1 MRSRTLARSAWRT
14 LLFLSVLVGVGGGVA
29 LAAVAGARRSA
40 DVLPRFLAHSAGPDV
55 GVVVAPP
62 GRQVVFGPGDD
73 QSAVRSDLAA
83 LPEVERAARGA
94 SALLGVPD
102 PVSPSGWRTV
112 LGVAAIDS
120 SVVETVGQPILV
132 QGRLPQSDRAD
143 EVAINE
149 EMADRHDLTV
159 GAQLSLGAYGR
170 DQFAGV
176 GNGQTMAPSG
186 RIAPVHVTGIVR
198 YPSDLLPTRLDRSE
212 LSNDHST
219 VYLTPRWWAAG
230 APDIATYG
238 VGVAVW
244 LGDGQMAAFRRDLD
258 RLYGGRAVV
267 LDGSTIGYEFAPGLP
282 GVRRAIDIERF
293 ALLMFG
299 GLAAL
304 ATLLLFSQSLLRRA
318 LAD

>member
-14 LLFLSVLVGVGGGVA
+14 LVFLSLLVGVGGGVA

-40 DVLPRFLAHSAGPDV
+40 EVLPRFLAHSTGPGV

-62 GRQVVFGPGDD
+62 GEHVVFGPGDD

-102 PVSPSGWRTV
+102 PASPSGWRTV

-120 SVVETVGQPILV
+120 GVAETVGQPILV
-132 QGRLPQSDRAD
+132 DGRLPRPDRAD
-143 EVAINE
+143 EIAINE
-149 EMADRHDLTV
+149 EMAERHDLTV
-159 GAQLSLGAYGR
+159 GARFSLGAYGR

-176 GNGQTMAPSG
+176 GNGQTMAPGG
-186 RIAPVHVTGIVR
+186 RLATAHVTGIVR
-198 YPSDLLPTRLDRSE
+198 FPSDLLPTRLDRSE

-219 VYLTPRWWAAG
+219 VYLTPGWWAAG

-244 LGDGQMAAFRRDLD
+244 LRDGQAVAFRRDLD
-258 RLYGGRAVV
+258 RLFG
-267 LDGSTIGYEFAPGLP
+267 
-282 GVRRAIDIERF
+282 ER
-293 ALLMFG
+293 
-299 GLAAL
+299 
-304 ATLLLFSQSLLRRA
+304 
-318 LAD
+318 